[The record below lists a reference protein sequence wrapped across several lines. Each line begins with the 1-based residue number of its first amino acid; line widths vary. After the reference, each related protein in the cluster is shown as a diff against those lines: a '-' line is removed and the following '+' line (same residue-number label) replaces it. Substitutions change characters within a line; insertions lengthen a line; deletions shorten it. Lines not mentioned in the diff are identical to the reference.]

1 MNNKLTAALLIVA
14 AVLTNAVFTVL
25 GMVTS

>member
-1 MNNKLTAALLIVA
+1 MNNKLTAAPLIVA
-14 AVLTNAVFTVL
+14 AVLTNAAFTVL

>member
-1 MNNKLTAALLIVA
+1 LTAALLIVA
-14 AVLTNAVFTVL
+14 AVLTNAAFTVL

>member
-14 AVLTNAVFTVL
+14 AVLTNAAFTVK